1 MRYDRQ
7 AIVDSI
13 NMLDVINKLNIKISN
28 ATAGTDIVTGNKREI
43 ICPFH
48 NDKHFGSASIYVDSK
63 KHFKGIHC
71 FACGESW
78 NVIKLVQLKTG
89 LNYGQTLNWLAELCP
104 GDKSNYALEEANNK
118 SSWGIV
124 SIDSS
129 GKLSVKNNNSNEEK
143 SKAIDNPIKNIFT
156 SEDLK
161 LIGIQDYPLNIFDKN
176 GSIID
181 CLQYEPSIIDIP
193 DNCVAEKDYVYSTDK
208 KASNVKFDET
218 LEAVWLIKKNG
229 INSRFTFNDLIQENP
244 DCAVNLACTRIVYL
258 IKDKQVILNKLA
270 GSSNKM
276 LVNVVHLT
284 KKEIKRLKELYNKI
298 MNAWLK
304 TEELKIE
311 YI

>member
-28 ATAGTDIVTGNKREI
+28 ATVGTDIVTGNKREI
-43 ICPFH
+43 LCPFH

-104 GDKSNYALEEANNK
+104 GDKSNYALEETNNK

-143 SKAIDNPIKNIFT
+143 SKVIDNPCLLYT
-156 SEDLK
+156 SDAA
-161 LIGIQDYPLNIFDKN
+161 DD
-176 GSIID
+176 S
-181 CLQYEPSIIDIP
+181 
-193 DNCVAEKDYVYSTDK
+193 
-208 KASNVKFDET
+208 
-218 LEAVWLIKKNG
+218 
-229 INSRFTFNDLIQENP
+229 
-244 DCAVNLACTRIVYL
+244 
-258 IKDKQVILNKLA
+258 
-270 GSSNKM
+270 
-276 LVNVVHLT
+276 
-284 KKEIKRLKELYNKI
+284 
-298 MNAWLK
+298 
-304 TEELKIE
+304 
-311 YI
+311 

>member
-43 ICPFH
+43 LCPFH

-104 GDKSNYALEEANNK
+104 GDKSNYALEEADNK

-129 GKLSVKNNNSNEEK
+129 GKLSVKNNNSN
-143 SKAIDNPIKNIFT
+143 
-156 SEDLK
+156 
-161 LIGIQDYPLNIFDKN
+161 
-176 GSIID
+176 
-181 CLQYEPSIIDIP
+181 
-193 DNCVAEKDYVYSTDK
+193 
-208 KASNVKFDET
+208 
-218 LEAVWLIKKNG
+218 
-229 INSRFTFNDLIQENP
+229 
-244 DCAVNLACTRIVYL
+244 
-258 IKDKQVILNKLA
+258 
-270 GSSNKM
+270 
-276 LVNVVHLT
+276 
-284 KKEIKRLKELYNKI
+284 
-298 MNAWLK
+298 
-304 TEELKIE
+304 
-311 YI
+311 